1 MLLILDFFQRSFEGV
16 KFIHSIIGV
25 SIWFILNN
33 NKNGFCCKFM
43 NRNFTHMSNLFH
55 NNKESSDN
63 IFDSWSYDKENYVLF
78 GAGIITIILGYI
90 IMATGDTYSFQSLS
104 LAPILLFIG
113 YIILIPIAL
122 FYKKKK

>member
-1 MLLILDFFQRSFEGV
+1 
-16 KFIHSIIGV
+16 
-25 SIWFILNN
+25 
-33 NKNGFCCKFM
+33 M

-90 IMATGDTYSFQSLS
+90 IMATGDTNSFQSLS

-122 FYKKKK
+122 LYKKKK